1 MGQTL
6 PAAGVDIP
14 TRARFRVLGF
24 LCSLSLLTYLDRVCI
39 MRVQEN
45 IQGDLGLSQQQMGY
59 VFSAF
64 LLGYALFEVPGG
76 RLGDFWG
83 ARRVLTLFVIVW
95 SLFTALTGC
104 IWPFTLDSGLR

>member
-6 PAAGVDIP
+6 SSTGFQAP
-14 TRARFRVLGF
+14 TQARFGVLGF

-45 IQGDLGLSQQQMGY
+45 IEHDLGLSQEQMGY

-64 LLGYALFEVPGG
+64 LVGYALFEIPGG

-83 ARRVLTLFVIVW
+83 ARRVLTLFVVVW
-95 SLFTALTGC
+95 SVFT
-104 IWPFTLDSGLR
+104 